1 MELLINKKKPI
12 MALIYGFFSFIVFL
26 QLYIT
31 IVEEREIKIFYVLI
45 LGDLGLL
52 LSLLMI
58 QNMIHIER
66 IILTE
71 KQITILKK
79 IALFPIKKQIKL
91 SRIQKTKVIIHK
103 NETREIQLQLRDKK
117 YLTTLTSG
125 LSKEENQQIIQF
137 LKKNR

>member
-58 QNMIHIER
+58 QNMIYIER

-71 KQITILKK
+71 KQITIFKK